1 MHPLTPL
8 CAAAA
13 LLLTPTL
20 PAQAA
25 ARISQ
30 VLVFPGGA
38 EVQRVQPVAAGTREA
53 VFSCIPARI
62 QLDSLQARGGSG
74 LQVGELRVHTQSSEA
89 VPECSGNPQLD
100 TQIKQLEDQKAG
112 LAAERDAL
120 ELVLGYLKASGDPKT
135 PASSANAEN
144 LRRQA
149 VEALKGRHQLQ
160 RRMEGVDEQLKPL
173 LAQREEARGG
183 VEQWHRVSVQV
194 VGSGELTLSSRT
206 PHAGWQPLYRA
217 DLASSESR
225 VAFERRAE
233 LQQASGESWRDVKLL
248 LSTREPRRGVA
259 PPEPQAWWLRPYQPR
274 PRALPAAPAAP
285 AAMMKAAPA
294 PFAEA
299 VEVSGSRIDADL
311 PRFETDF
318 DLQFAV
324 PGTVTL
330 PSGSE
335 RRSFTLERLSWPAEL
350 VTQVQPRVQAQAYLM
365 ATVKRPEGFFPAG
378 RLLLARDGEFIGEG
392 RFAVGNETEQR
403 LAFGP
408 DDRLRVRVDPE
419 AREGA
424 NGGFI
429 GNRQVLTLQRRYV
442 LENVGSK
449 ALAVQVV
456 EAAPV
461 PQHEDIKVESR
472 FEPQPAVSRWR
483 ELDGVMLWRF
493 SLGPKAVQRLGARYE
508 LSAPR
513 EMNVAGWP

>member
-1 MHPLTPL
+1 
-8 CAAAA
+8 
-13 LLLTPTL
+13 
-20 PAQAA
+20 
-25 ARISQ
+25 
-30 VLVFPGGA
+30 
-38 EVQRVQPVAAGTREA
+38 
-53 VFSCIPARI
+53 
-62 QLDSLQARGGSG
+62 
-74 LQVGELRVHTQSSEA
+74 
-89 VPECSGNPQLD
+89 
-100 TQIKQLEDQKAG
+100 
-112 LAAERDAL
+112 
-120 ELVLGYLKASGDPKT
+120 
-135 PASSANAEN
+135 
-144 LRRQA
+144 
-149 VEALKGRHQLQ
+149 
-160 RRMEGVDEQLKPL
+160 
-173 LAQREEARGG
+173 
-183 VEQWHRVSVQV
+183 
-194 VGSGELTLSSRT
+194 
-206 PHAGWQPLYRA
+206 
-217 DLASSESR
+217 
-225 VAFERRAE
+225 
-233 LQQASGESWRDVKLL
+233 
-248 LSTREPRRGVA
+248 
-259 PPEPQAWWLRPYQPR
+259 
-274 PRALPAAPAAP
+274 
-285 AAMMKAAPA
+285 MMKAAPA